1 MQNIYLLKDLYPE
14 YIMKSQYSVTR
25 KQPHSKMGERVR
37 DISPKTPQKNKT
49 KTMSNKHMKTCST
62 SLVITEK
69 QNQFMPIK
77 MAKIK

>member
-25 KQPHSKMGERVR
+25 KQPNSKMDERVR
-37 DISPKTPQKNKT
+37 NISPKRKTP
-49 KTMSNKHMKTCST
+49 MSDKHMKTCST

-69 QNQFMPIK
+69 QNQCTLVK